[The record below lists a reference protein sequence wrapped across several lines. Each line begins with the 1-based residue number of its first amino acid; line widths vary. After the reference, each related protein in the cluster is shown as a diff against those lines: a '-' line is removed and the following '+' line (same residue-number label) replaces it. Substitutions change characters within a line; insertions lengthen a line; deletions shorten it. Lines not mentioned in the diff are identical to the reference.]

1 MAEKT
6 EDSISKDKK
15 EAENQEK
22 PDAQMPAMSFSTFII
37 SLNHSALFHLGVI
50 ADPSTGIKTKN
61 IELAKQS
68 IDIIALL
75 GEKTKGNL
83 TEEEDGMLKSL
94 LYDLRMIYVKE
105 TQ

>member
-1 MAEKT
+1 MNERELSPVSLDDPGKN
-6 EDSISKDKK
+6 EPIMGIGLCLSGGGYR
-15 EAENQEK
+15 
-22 PDAQMPAMSFSTFII
+22 AM
-37 SLNHSALFHLGVI
+37 LFHLGVI
-50 ADPSTGIKTKN
+50 ADPSTGTKTKN